1 MEVRKPMFTN
11 GDNDMWLDLNDQ
23 ESSQLPLQIML
34 THTEHIID
42 GFPRLSQSAGR

>member
-1 MEVRKPMFTN
+1 
-11 GDNDMWLDLNDQ
+11 
-23 ESSQLPLQIML
+23 ML